1 MVDLELPTLLISIQ
15 SVQKQIE
22 YFENLLKSE
31 TLKDKSEIEELLLTY
46 DQAAENLKQAYILKR
61 GVNSNYPEYNDLINN
76 SYS

>member
-1 MVDLELPTLLISIQ
+1 MVDLELQTLLISIQ

-46 DQAAENLKQAYILKR
+46 DQAAENLKQVYISKR